1 MLCRIDLFPTD
12 KQLAEAKI
20 ERHKKRVRAQTA
32 DLAEATAEVLS
43 AFPSCVNELAFHP
56 VRRWRFDHAWPTHMI
71 AVEIHGG
78 VHSGGHHVSADGF
91 INDRHKMNEAVLM
104 GWHVIEVTTD
114 DVRNGNLEE
123 WLTQAFERWGSL
135 NVEGAQCD

>member
-104 GWHVIEVTTD
+104 GWHVIEATTD

-123 WLTQAFERWGSL
+123 WLAKAFERWGSL

>member
-1 MLCRIDLFPTD
+1 MNKVKKAQQVDTLHQRVLAQLVGFPDPT
-12 KQLAEAKI
+12 
-20 ERHKKRVRAQTA
+20 T
-32 DLAEATAEVLS
+32 
-43 AFPSCVNELAFHP
+43 ELMFHP
-56 VRRWRFDHAWPTHMI
+56 KRKWRLDFAWPTHMI